1 MIAPVRLR
9 GILPYGFAAVSV
21 AAAWAIR
28 AFFDPVL
35 GEHASYIF
43 FSLSVALAAWLGG
56 IWPALFAT
64 ALSCLAGE
72 YFFTHP
78 KGSIRITSLEE
89 LLSLLTFAIVGV
101 VIGVLSEA
109 SLRALER
116 AKAAERAK
124 DAFLATLAHE
134 LRSPLSVIQY
144 ANELNRISGNNKS
157 DDHVEIIER
166 QVQQLDLMIQDL
178 LDISRITRGTMRLDC
193 RHVDATQIVD
203 GAVLKA
209 KPLFIDRDHVLNV
222 DVAEGPIPIYADPV
236 RMEQVLANLLIN
248 AAKYTPDGGKID
260 VRVEADGDLAVF
272 RVRDNGIGIAPEAIS
287 QVFELFMQA
296 EPGST
301 YSAGGLGI
309 GLALVRKVVELH
321 GGNVHATSAG
331 KGRGSE
337 FTVSLPLDLPADAAP
352 ASEDLASSAIV

>member
-1 MIAPVRLR
+1 
-9 GILPYGFAAVSV
+9 
-21 AAAWAIR
+21 
-28 AFFDPVL
+28 
-35 GEHASYIF
+35 
-43 FSLSVALAAWLGG
+43 
-56 IWPALFAT
+56 
-64 ALSCLAGE
+64 
-72 YFFTHP
+72 
-78 KGSIRITSLEE
+78 
-89 LLSLLTFAIVGV
+89 
-101 VIGVLSEA
+101 
-109 SLRALER
+109 
-116 AKAAERAK
+116 
-124 DAFLATLAHE
+124 
-134 LRSPLSVIQY
+134 
-144 ANELNRISGNNKS
+144 
-157 DDHVEIIER
+157 
-166 QVQQLDLMIQDL
+166 
-178 LDISRITRGTMRLDC
+178 
-193 RHVDATQIVD
+193 VD

-296 EPGST
+296 EPGTT

-337 FTVSLPLDLPADAAP
+337 FTVSLPLDRPADAAP
-352 ASEDLASSAIV
+352 ASADLASSAIV